1 MKLGSILMLMIMALL
16 LIVACSNSHE
26 DVEDNNAPIDVS
38 MITGRWLCVEVT
50 EIVNGKTYS
59 SPGLD
64 ITIYENSYTS
74 RIGRFGLRGTY
85 RINGSKIIVDT
96 DTGKSLAITVSFSDN
111 RMIWTGSDNDVLF
124 TYVYQ
129 EMPVYLG
136 EPSNW

>member
-1 MKLGSILMLMIMALL
+1 MLMIMALL
-16 LIVACSNSHE
+16 LIVACSNGHE
-26 DVEDNNAPIDVS
+26 DDEDNNAPIDVS

-74 RIGRFGLRGTY
+74 RIGRFGSRGTY
-85 RINGSKIIVDT
+85 RISGSKIIVDT

-129 EMPVYLG
+129 EIPVYLG